1 MKRTLRGS
9 GRRRAVYVARF
20 RRGVMDEKQHHE
32 KKNAFSHELGSR
44 SSGTR
49 KGSEKTPK
57 HASFQAFRLD
67 TATRSVLWAVSR
79 AVAQDHLRVTEPPP
93 RVMPASSSLTRKRA
107 AVPASKLKKLGATK
121 LSEVDAKS
129 DPNARESCSGGSLA
143 MRPPDRRGALADL
156 PRVSHTFHDAG
167 GAPEPTPAFE
177 PGTPSPTVRHFARLF
192 RHLPTATADTE
203 FARVANAHR
212 SSARGARANGSGTSP
227 PSIPSHT
234 PQVTSKRPAAAS
246 PTTPDRVQA
255 PAAGALPPV
264 TSRGADTK
272 RRKRPKSSDPS
283 MTRTSARPNHRDRGT
298 DRATS
303 LSPAVT
309 LPKRD
314 ARHLP
319 PPKTMNMAVRH
330 VPPPTPRL
338 RVVTPTRLRFFQ
350 RVPSSLRESPR
361 RRRRDIA
368 AFILR

>member
-1 MKRTLRGS
+1 
-9 GRRRAVYVARF
+9 
-20 RRGVMDEKQHHE
+20 MDEKQHHE

-192 RHLPTATADTE
+192 SAPSNGYCRYRVCSRRERAPVERARRSRERFRGFTSIDSVSYNADDIEATGRCITQHS
-203 FARVANAHR
+203 RPR
-212 SSARGARANGSGTSP
+212 PGAGCRC
-227 PSIPSHT
+227 
-234 PQVTSKRPAAAS
+234 
-246 PTTPDRVQA
+246 A
-255 PAAGALPPV
+255 PARHF
-264 TSRGADTK
+264 SRCRHETPEATEIFGPLDDADE
-272 RRKRPKSSDPS
+272 RAPH
-283 MTRTSARPNHRDRGT
+283 HRDRGT
-298 DRATS
+298 DREINTVS
-303 LSPAVT
+303 RS
-309 LPKRD
+309 
-314 ARHLP
+314 H
-319 PPKTMNMAVRH
+319 
-330 VPPPTPRL
+330 
-338 RVVTPTRLRFFQ
+338 
-350 RVPSSLRESPR
+350 PS
-361 RRRRDIA
+361 
-368 AFILR
+368 